1 MITITKQVHFTRGG
15 AGRRKMSTTPPK
27 PKVERKPRIPH
38 IAKLMALAIRYDKL
52 LRDGTVAD
60 TVELAELCH
69 VSQPRITQILNLNH
83 LAPDIQED
91 LLHLPAVATGRDPI
105 HEQMLRP
112 IKAEISWEKQREMW
126 SNIEP
131 QLAAS

>member
-1 MITITKQVHFTRGG
+1 MITITKKVHFTRGG

-27 PKVERKPRIPH
+27 PKAERKPHIPH
-38 IAKLMALAIRYDKL
+38 ISKLMAIAIRYDKL

-83 LAPDIQED
+83 LAPDIQEE
-91 LLHLPAVATGRDPI
+91 LLHLPHVTTGRDPI
-105 HEQMLRP
+105 HEKLLRP
-112 IKAEISWEKQREMW
+112 ITAEISWKKQRRMW
-126 SNIEP
+126 SELTP
-131 QLAAS
+131 QAVSG